1 MPRVADLIKDRKDFF
16 SLPPEATVY
25 EAARYMREKEV
36 RATTV
41 CNARGE
47 PIGVVSQSDISDQVA
62 AENRSPA
69 EVKVEEIMS
78 RDLIT
83 VNPDITLEGCLLL
96 LEQNRIYH
104 LLVVGKDK
112 QFYGM
117 ISAQDLLKTIAA
129 DEKARADMLQA
140 WAFPPR

>member
-1 MPRVADLIKDRKDFF
+1 MARVADLIKDRTEVFSIPKD
-16 SLPPEATVY
+16 STVL
-25 EAARYMREKEV
+25 EAARYLREKEV

-41 CNARGE
+41 CNPQGE
-47 PIGVVSQSDISDQVA
+47 PIGVLSQSDISDKVA

-69 EVKVEEIMS
+69 EVAVEEIMS

-83 VNPDITLEGCLLL
+83 VSPDTTLEGCLLL
-96 LEQNRIYH
+96 LEQHRIYH

-112 QFYGM
+112 QFHGM
-117 ISAQDLLKTIAA
+117 ISAQDLLKAIAS
-129 DEKARADMLQA
+129 DEKTRADFMQA